1 MDNNVIVIG
10 ISVILIAGVVS
21 YFLLRSIFKKS
32 IVFTIGV
39 VFLIVIDIIAAL
51 AFLVA
56 SIGLKHLFWGVPIA
70 VTLLFLAYFFVA
82 NKVKQPLS
90 ELTAKIDEISQ
101 GNLSIR
107 INNGFTNRTDEL
119 GDISRSVTTLSNKLK
134 EIIADFYNVSD
145 ELAQT
150 SQILKDNSQM
160 LSQSAS
166 EQAAS
171 AEEVSSSI
179 EQMVANV
186 HQNSENA
193 KATEKIA
200 DVSVLGI
207 NESNSTAQEA
217 VKKMVEIAND
227 ISIINDISFQTNILA
242 LNAAVEAARAGEHG
256 KGFSVVASEVRKLAE
271 RSKVAAE
278 SIHRSSQVGVNTMA
292 AANKKLS
299 EIVPEIERTS
309 SLVKEISASSV
320 EQNAGIEQI
329 NSIIQQLNSISQ
341 QNAAASEQ
349 LATNADEVAE
359 HAVHLTNS
367 IRYFST

>member
-1 MDNNVIVIG
+1 MDNNALVIG
-10 ISVILIAGVVS
+10 IAVILVAGVIS
-21 YFLLRSIFKKS
+21 FFLLRSIFKKS

-51 AFLVA
+51 AFLVS

-70 VTLLFLAYFFVA
+70 VALLFSAYYFVA
-82 NKVKQPLS
+82 QKVKKPLS
-90 ELTAKIDEISQ
+90 ELTGKIDEISQ
-101 GNLSIR
+101 GNLSIK
-107 INNGFTNRTDEL
+107 IDSEFIQRTDEL
-119 GDISRSVTTLSNKLK
+119 GDISRSVTTLSDKLK
-134 EIIADFYNVSD
+134 EIITDFYNVSD
-145 ELAQT
+145 ELART
-150 SQILKDNSQM
+150 SQILKENSQM

-179 EQMVANV
+179 EQMAANI
-186 HQNSENA
+186 HQSSENA
-193 KATEKIA
+193 KATERIA
-200 DVSVLGI
+200 DVSVIGI
-207 NESNSTAQEA
+207 NESNSIAQDA
-217 VKKMVEIAND
+217 VNKMVDIAND

-256 KGFSVVASEVRKLAE
+256 KGFTVVASEVRKLAE

-278 SIHRSSQVGVNTMA
+278 RIHNSSQLGVDAMSV
-292 AANKKLS
+292 ANGKLS
-299 EIVPEIERTS
+299 KIIPEIERTS

-320 EQNAGIEQI
+320 EQNVGIEQI
-329 NSIIQQLNSISQ
+329 NTIIQQLNTISQ

-349 LATNADEVAE
+349 LASNADEVAD
-359 HAVHLTNS
+359 HSVHLTNT